1 MRRRVGRRTRRN
13 EGSGVEPEPFAGERD
28 DDFGFGEG
36 GGERLGHPLEGWGVA
51 VDEEELAGA
60 DAGGVGDE
68 FVASGVAAEV
78 EGFDVGAE
86 RDGRVGVVELDFVAE
101 GGAAEV
107 AAGAI
112 GVSVADE
119 EDGVFGIVDEVVG
132 EVVGDGVFAHHA
144 AAEGV
149 DAAWGGGGEAFA
161 FLGFD
166 EAGHAVE
173 DAEAGVG
180 AGDVVGMAVD
190 DLGHAGAEAAD
201 VDGDAVGE
209 MTSAFQVVD
218 HDEDFLSLAEGEDWD
233 EDAAAAA
240 DGAHDGFGEAP

>member
-1 MRRRVGRRTRRN
+1 MRDGPRG
-13 EGSGVEPEPFAGERD
+13 EESGIESEPFAGEGD
-28 DDFGFGEG
+28 DDLGFGEG
-36 GGERLGHPLEGWGVA
+36 CGERLGHPLEGRGVA
-51 VDEEELAGA
+51 VDEEELAWS

-68 FVASGVAAEV
+68 FVAGGVAAEV

-86 RDGRVGVVELDFVAE
+86 RDGRVGVVEPDFVAE

-107 AAGAI
+107 AAGAVR
-112 GVSVADE
+112 VSVADE

-166 EAGHAVE
+166 EAGHVVE

-180 AGDVVGMAVD
+180 ARDVVRMAVD
-190 DLGHAGAEAAD
+190 DLSHAGAEPAD
-201 VDGDAVGE
+201 VDGDACGE
-209 MTSAFQVVD
+209 VTCAFQVVD
-218 HDEDFLSLAEGEDWD
+218 HDEDFLGLAEGEDWD